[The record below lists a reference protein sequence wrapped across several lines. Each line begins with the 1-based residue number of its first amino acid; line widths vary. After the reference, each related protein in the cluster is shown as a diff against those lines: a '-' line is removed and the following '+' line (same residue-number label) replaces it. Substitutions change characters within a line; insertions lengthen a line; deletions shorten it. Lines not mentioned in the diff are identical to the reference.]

1 MLEYEALEM
10 PIMSLDENKRFK
22 GEEETAYQK
31 SLTPVEPAPKGIEET
46 SSEDNIE
53 WIQTWHARYS
63 EEKGLRRK

>member
-53 WIQTWHARYS
+53 WIQT
-63 EEKGLRRK
+63 